1 MDGRLTTIMFCGAA
15 VLLFYIVAL
24 GLIGADLW
32 SGVRKAKLRG
42 EMRTSEA
49 YKRTIDKVS
58 RYFSMLF
65 ALTLIDAVQ
74 VGLLYFLF
82 YFYEKDWVMFP
93 WFSLLGVAY
102 ISFVEVKSIMEPA
115 NVKEKKQQQDFKRL
129 LLELA
134 ENGNIQDKLMALIK
148 EAHVDG
154 NVLAVSE
161 KGGAS

>member
-1 MDGRLTTIMFCGAA
+1 
-15 VLLFYIVAL
+15 
-24 GLIGADLW
+24 
-32 SGVRKAKLRG
+32 
-42 EMRTSEA
+42 
-49 YKRTIDKVS
+49 
-58 RYFSMLF
+58 
-65 ALTLIDAVQ
+65 
-74 VGLLYFLF
+74 
-82 YFYEKDWVMFP
+82 MFP